1 MHFTAPLSSLA
12 SASAFFFAYAQ
23 ASYLHNDLSFGHQD
37 RISPNL
43 RAIPNWHLIGKP
55 DPPEILSNKLVL
67 TPPAPGNQRAAIWS
81 EKQLQHQYWT
91 VDVDFRATGPER
103 AGGNMQMW
111 YVKDGKNVV
120 GTSSIYTV
128 GKFDGLVLV
137 IDQYAGSAGYI
148 RAFLND
154 GSTDY
159 KSHHSIDSLAFGHCE
174 YAFRNLGRPSRVA
187 IQQSST
193 GFKVSVDGH
202 LCFESN
208 KVKLPLGN
216 NFGLTAAS
224 AENPDSFEVFKF
236 VTTTESHTPDILDPA
251 QGNVGSQQIL
261 NSDVHGRAEDKPRGD
276 IPSYSDPVDEAAS
289 KYTSSSEQFADLHNR
304 LQSMMKHISATSR
317 DQAHWQT
324 QAQKTSELL
333 AERLA
338 RIEASLGEL
347 HSLRERIDAIQA
359 DVRQTKS
366 DLHNQLDRHVAN
378 IQGEVRDTHSSLTG
392 RIEKGSGIGR
402 FVVVVVGS
410 QVVLVG
416 AYLLYKRRRAGS
428 HMKYL

>member
-1 MHFTAPLSSLA
+1 MHFTTPLLSLA

-23 ASYLHNDLSFGHQD
+23 ASYLHNELSFGHQD

-55 DPPEILSNKLVL
+55 EPPEILSNKLVL
-67 TPPAPGNQRAAIWS
+67 TPPAPGSQRAAIWS
-81 EKQLQHQYWT
+81 EKPLLHQYWA

-103 AGGNMQMW
+103 AGGNLQMW
-111 YVKDGKNVV
+111 YVKDGQNVV

-128 GKFDGLVLV
+128 GRFDGLVLV
-137 IDQYAGSAGYI
+137 VDQYAGSAGYI

-154 GSTDY
+154 GTTDFAN
-159 KSHHSIDSLAFGHCE
+159 HRSIDSLAFGHCE

-187 IQQSST
+187 VQQSST

-216 NFGLTAAS
+216 NFGITAAS
-224 AENPDSFEVFKF
+224 GENPDSFEVFKF
-236 VTTTESHTPDILDPA
+236 VTTTESHTPDIQDPA
-251 QGNVGSQQIL
+251 QQGSQQIL
-261 NSDVHGRAEDKPRGD
+261 GSDMHGRAEDKPKGD
-276 IPSYSDPVDEAAS
+276 IPAYSDPPDEAAS
-289 KYTSSSEQFADLHNR
+289 KYTSSNEQFADLHNR
-304 LQSMMKHISATSR
+304 LQSMMKQISASTR
-317 DQAHWQT
+317 DATHFST
-324 QAQKTSELL
+324 QMQKTTELL

-378 IQGEVRDTHSSLTG
+378 IQGEVRNTHNNLTG
-392 RIEKGSGIGR
+392 KLEEGSGIGK
-402 FVVVVVGS
+402 FIVVVVGS

-416 AYLLYKRRRAGS
+416 AYLLYKRRRTGN

>member
-1 MHFTAPLSSLA
+1 M
-12 SASAFFFAYAQ
+12 
-23 ASYLHNDLSFGHQD
+23 
-37 RISPNL
+37 
-43 RAIPNWHLIGKP
+43 
-55 DPPEILSNKLVL
+55 
-67 TPPAPGNQRAAIWS
+67 
-81 EKQLQHQYWT
+81 QL
-91 VDVDFRATGPER
+91 
-103 AGGNMQMW
+103 W
-111 YVKDGKNVV
+111 YVKDGQNVV

-148 RAFLND
+148 RGFLND

-174 YAFRNLGRPSRVA
+174 YAFRNLGRPSRLA
-187 IQQSST
+187 IQQSS
-193 GFKVSVDGH
+193 GDFKVTVDGH

-261 NSDVHGRAEDKPRGD
+261 NSDIHGRVEDKPRRD

-410 QVVLVG
+410 QVVLAG
-416 AYLLYKRRRAGS
+416 AYFLYKRRRAGS

>member
-1 MHFTAPLSSLA
+1 M
-12 SASAFFFAYAQ
+12 
-23 ASYLHNDLSFGHQD
+23 
-37 RISPNL
+37 
-43 RAIPNWHLIGKP
+43 
-55 DPPEILSNKLVL
+55 
-67 TPPAPGNQRAAIWS
+67 
-81 EKQLQHQYWT
+81 
-91 VDVDFRATGPER
+91 
-103 AGGNMQMW
+103 
-111 YVKDGKNVV
+111 
-120 GTSSIYTV
+120 
-128 GKFDGLVLV
+128 
-137 IDQYAGSAGYI
+137 
-148 RAFLND
+148 
-154 GSTDY
+154 
-159 KSHHSIDSLAFGHCE
+159 
-174 YAFRNLGRPSRVA
+174 
-187 IQQSST
+187 
-193 GFKVSVDGH
+193 
-202 LCFESN
+202 
-208 KVKLPLGN
+208 KLPLGN

-261 NSDVHGRAEDKPRGD
+261 NSDVHGRAEDKPRGGGE
-276 IPSYSDPVDEAAS
+276 IPSYSDPVEEAAS

-333 AERLA
+333 AERLS

-416 AYLLYKRRRAGS
+416 AYLLYKRRRAGN